1 MLTRLAYVHGR
12 RGLME
17 CIPIVFTRCPAAVDH
32 EIIVVVGQSLF
43 VEGGA
48 TIEPL
53 ALIKARSVAAY
64 AAARRST

>member
-1 MLTRLAYVHGR
+1 
-12 RGLME
+12 ME
-17 CIPIVFTRCPAAVDH
+17 GIPIVFTRCPAAVDH

-48 TIEPL
+48 TVEPL